1 MILVSG
7 ENLIDVFQNKF
18 KKTYKNIRGGAGYNT
33 AIALG
38 RFNSKVYYFSNL
50 SNDKYGKSIFKEL
63 KKVAA

>member
-38 RFNSKVYYFSNL
+38 RFNSNVYYFSNL
-50 SNDKYGKSIFKEL
+50 SNDKFGKSIFKEL
-63 KKVAA
+63 